1 MNVYGRIDQLNELEG
16 EIEKLTSQVVDVML
30 AMKDACQA
38 VDEMEFVDEVSK
50 KNIKLILQGNY
61 NGLIQDIYSKID
73 KDRDMAEELR
83 ESIPWGPYFYEG
95 ANI

>member
-61 NGLIQDIYSKID
+61 NDQLEEIYRKID
-73 KDRDMAEELR
+73 DNRDVVAELR
-83 ESIPWGPYFYEG
+83 QSISWTAWEESLWGL
-95 ANI
+95 